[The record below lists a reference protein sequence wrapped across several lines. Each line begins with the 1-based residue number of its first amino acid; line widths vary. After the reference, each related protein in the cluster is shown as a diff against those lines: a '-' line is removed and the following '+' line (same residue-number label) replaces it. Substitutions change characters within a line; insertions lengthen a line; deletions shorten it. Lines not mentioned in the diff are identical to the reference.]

1 MKRFLTIICIAGMLL
16 TSNTVFSQNDEDNP
30 DAPPGDPGVAPID
43 DYIPLLII
51 GATVLAFR
59 FLPKAIK
66 KEAQ

>member
-1 MKRFLTIICIAGMLL
+1 MCIASMLL
-16 TSNTVFSQNDEDNP
+16 TSSNVFSQGDEDNP
-30 DAPPGDPGVAPID
+30 DAPPGDPGVAPIN

-51 GATVLAFR
+51 GATLLAFR